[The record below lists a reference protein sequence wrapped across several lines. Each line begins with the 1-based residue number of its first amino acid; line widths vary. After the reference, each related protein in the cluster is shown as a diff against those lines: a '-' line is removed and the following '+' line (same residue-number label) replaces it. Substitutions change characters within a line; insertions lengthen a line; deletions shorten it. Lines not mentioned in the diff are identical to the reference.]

1 MGFFVSRSGLIFD
14 GVGNYIKPTFR
25 YNSKGEVTVR
35 RLRFYQEG
43 KQLEYGYDRF
53 VYAAWNQDSFDI
65 DNKDM
70 VVYRSTYTNSGHVEH
85 LSVTT
90 RDKMLEKAVDKVR
103 YIPKEHHKEII
114 ETWEQVKDVITKEQM
129 ANQLGLPVD
138 AFERIVENE

>member
-1 MGFFVSRSGLIFD
+1 MGMEVSRSGLIFNKM
-14 GVGNYIKPTFR
+14 GEYRKPTFR
-25 YNSKGEVTVR
+25 YNSKGEVSAR
-35 RLRFYQEG
+35 RFRFYKDG
-43 KQLEYGYDRF
+43 KQVEYGYDRF
-53 VYAAWNQDSFDI
+53 VYAAWHQDTFDI
-65 DNKDM
+65 NDKDM

-103 YIPKEHHKEII
+103 YIPKEHHEEII

-138 AFERIVENE
+138 AIERIVENE